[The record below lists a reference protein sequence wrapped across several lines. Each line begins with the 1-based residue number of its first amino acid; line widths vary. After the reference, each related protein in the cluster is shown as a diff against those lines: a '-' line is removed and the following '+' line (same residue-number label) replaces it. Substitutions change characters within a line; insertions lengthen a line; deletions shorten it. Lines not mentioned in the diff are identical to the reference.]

1 MQWAISESSR
11 PSEASVARLLFIVS
25 AAAPGRYAYLKH
37 VFANEGGDVIVD
49 RRGAERRRGWSP
61 RSSER
66 RRGERRRRDVMGE
79 LRSSGWALVRR

>member
-1 MQWAISESSR
+1 MQRGILERSR
-11 PSEASVARLLFIVS
+11 PSEATVARLLFIAS

-49 RRGAERRRGWSP
+49 RRGVDRRRSWRP
-61 RSSER
+61 VSSER

>member
-1 MQWAISESSR
+1 
-11 PSEASVARLLFIVS
+11 VGRLLFIVS

-37 VFANEGGDVIVD
+37 VFHIEGGDVIVD
-49 RRGAERRRGWSP
+49 RRAAERRRTWRP
-61 RSSER
+61 PAAER